1 MSDVQRT
8 SCKLMPASYT
18 STMLSIHV
26 KDAVDRYW
34 EDVERVAKELLANLS
49 ILMSVEKDGLLG
61 LHGKMKQA

>member
-1 MSDVQRT
+1 
-8 SCKLMPASYT
+8 
-18 STMLSIHV
+18 MLSIHV
-26 KDAVDRYW
+26 RDAVDRYW